1 MNTTE
6 STAPAKAA
14 GLADLATSVSVSGA
28 GPGDGGG
35 GGDLFEELRGV
46 RLRDG
51 EVFVFLREVNL
62 HRLHVRFRVEE
73 LR

>member
-35 GGDLFEELRGV
+35 GGDGFGGGKLYVKSQSIPALV
-46 RLRDG
+46 PSKAS
-51 EVFVFLREVNL
+51 
-62 HRLHVRFRVEE
+62 
-73 LR
+73 